1 MQRRLLPFVF
11 ASLFVWPLGIRA
23 ESLDTTAL
31 TKNEHAS
38 RTDAATRNE
47 AGQRSDAAL
56 MPPVDV
62 VEDSA
67 GITLRA
73 DLPGVPKEKLKLQ
86 VEAGTLTIEGEVSI
100 AMPEGMEATYAEV
113 SVPRFRRVFTLSK
126 ELDTG
131 KVSAEFKHGVLS
143 LRIPKAEHAQPRR
156 IDIKVS

>member
-1 MQRRLLPFVF
+1 MN
-11 ASLFVWPLGIRA
+11 
-23 ESLDTTAL
+23 DTTAL

>member
-1 MQRRLLPFVF
+1 MN
-11 ASLFVWPLGIRA
+11 
-23 ESLDTTAL
+23 DTTAI

-62 VEDSA
+62 IEDSA

-73 DLPGVPKEKLKLQ
+73 DLPGVPKDKLKLQ

>member
-1 MQRRLLPFVF
+1 MN
-11 ASLFVWPLGIRA
+11 
-23 ESLDTTAL
+23 DTT
-31 TKNEHAS
+31 TVTRNEQAS
-38 RTDAATRNE
+38 RTDAPTRTE
-47 AGQRSDAAL
+47 VGQGSDAAL

-62 VEDSA
+62 IEDST

-86 VEAGTLTIEGEVSI
+86 VEAGTLAIEGEVSI
-100 AMPEGMEATYAEV
+100 PMPESMEATYAEV
-113 SVPRFRRVFTLSK
+113 GVPRFRRVFTLSK
-126 ELDTG
+126 ELDTS

>member
-1 MQRRLLPFVF
+1 MN
-11 ASLFVWPLGIRA
+11 
-23 ESLDTTAL
+23 DTTAV
-31 TKNEHAS
+31 TRNEEAS
-38 RTDAATRNE
+38 RTATTRADATQRN
-47 AGQRSDAAL
+47 DAAL

-62 VEDSA
+62 IEDST

-73 DLPGVPKEKLKLQ
+73 DLPGVPKDKLRLQ
-86 VEAGTLTIEGEVSI
+86 VEAGTLTIEGEVTI
-100 AMPEGMEATYAEV
+100 PMPESMEATYAEV
-113 SVPRFRRVFTLSK
+113 GVPRFRRVFTLSK

>member
-1 MQRRLLPFVF
+1 MN
-11 ASLFVWPLGIRA
+11 
-23 ESLDTTAL
+23 DTTAV
-31 TKNEHAS
+31 TRNEAS

-100 AMPEGMEATYAEV
+100 AMPESMEATYAEV

-126 ELDTG
+126 ELDTD